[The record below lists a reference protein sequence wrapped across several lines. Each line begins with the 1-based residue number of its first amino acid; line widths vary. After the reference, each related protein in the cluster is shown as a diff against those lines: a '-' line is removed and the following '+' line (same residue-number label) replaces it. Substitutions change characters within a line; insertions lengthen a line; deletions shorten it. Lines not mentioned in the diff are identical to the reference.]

1 MIIRKEYRGC
11 IKSGI
16 SREILEKTC
25 RSAEMRVREMI
36 KEKRLLTA
44 SLYEYKEMCFL
55 YYEAL
60 EEELKPEDFLT
71 DMEAIL
77 EMWPEE
83 QGKTPWAEMYPVF
96 WHQIPQTEEQWQKA
110 RTNENKTRI
119 GRIAFLH
126 PEKLFSYT
134 YWHKALV
141 DEGLLKGD
149 QYQFISLHENIL
161 FSYFETPKHMVN
173 IRQMEAQSDVIDGW
187 TEADP
192 ESHFDREK
200 AGGENFRILPA
211 LFSAGGD
218 AEE

>member
-1 MIIRKEYRGC
+1 MIIRKEYRAC
-11 IKSGI
+11 LKNGI

-25 RSAEMRVREMI
+25 RSAEKRVKEMI

-60 EEELKPEDFLT
+60 EEGLKPEDFLA
-71 DMEAIL
+71 DMEEIL

-83 QGKTPWAEMYPVF
+83 QGKTPWAEMYPIF
-96 WHQIPQTEEQWQKA
+96 WHQVPQTEGQWQQA
-110 RTNENKTRI
+110 RKNEKKTRI
-119 GRIAFLH
+119 GRLAFLY

-141 DEGLLKGD
+141 EEGLLKGD

-161 FSYFETPKHMVN
+161 FSYFETPKNMVN
-173 IRQMEAQSDVIDGW
+173 IKQMDQQSHVITRW

-211 LFSAGGD
+211 LFSAGRE

>member
-1 MIIRKEYRGC
+1 M
-11 IKSGI
+11 
-16 SREILEKTC
+16 
-25 RSAEMRVREMI
+25 
-36 KEKRLLTA
+36 TA

-126 PEKLFSYT
+126 PEKLFSY
-134 YWHKALV
+134 
-141 DEGLLKGD
+141 
-149 QYQFISLHENIL
+149 
-161 FSYFETPKHMVN
+161 FETPKHMVN

-200 AGGENFRILPA
+200 AGGENLRILPA

>member
-1 MIIRKEYRGC
+1 MIIRKEYRAC
-11 IKSGI
+11 LKSGI

-25 RSAEMRVREMI
+25 RSAEKCVKEMI

-60 EEELKPEDFLT
+60 EEGLKPEDFLA
-71 DMEAIL
+71 DMEEIL

-96 WHQIPQTEEQWQKA
+96 WHQVPQTEGQWQQA
-110 RTNENKTRI
+110 RKNEKKTRI
-119 GRIAFLH
+119 GRIAFLY

-141 DEGLLKGD
+141 EEGLLKGD

-161 FSYFETPKHMVN
+161 FSYFETPKNMVN
-173 IRQMEAQSDVIDGW
+173 IKQMDQQSHVITRW

-200 AGGENFRILPA
+200 AGGENFRILPV
-211 LFSAGGD
+211 LFSVGRE

>member
-1 MIIRKEYRGC
+1 MIIRKEYRVC
-11 IKSGI
+11 LKSGI

-25 RSAEMRVREMI
+25 RSAEKCVKEMI

-60 EEELKPEDFLT
+60 EEGLKPEDFLA
-71 DMEAIL
+71 DMEEIL

-96 WHQIPQTEEQWQKA
+96 WHQVPQTEGQWQQA
-110 RTNENKTRI
+110 RKNEKKTRI
-119 GRIAFLH
+119 GRIAFLY

-141 DEGLLKGD
+141 EEGLLKGD

-161 FSYFETPKHMVN
+161 FSYFETPKNMVN
-173 IRQMEAQSDVIDGW
+173 IKQMDQQSHVITRW

-211 LFSAGGD
+211 LFSVGRE

>member
-1 MIIRKEYRGC
+1 MIIRKEYRAC
-11 IKSGI
+11 LKNGI

-25 RSAEMRVREMI
+25 RSAEKRVKEMI

-60 EEELKPEDFLT
+60 EEGLKPEDFLA
-71 DMEAIL
+71 DMEEIL

-96 WHQIPQTEEQWQKA
+96 WHQVPQTEGEWQQA
-110 RTNENKTRI
+110 RKNEKKTRI
-119 GRIAFLH
+119 GRIAFLY

-141 DEGLLKGD
+141 EEGLLKGD

-161 FSYFETPKHMVN
+161 FSYFETPKNMVN
-173 IRQMEAQSDVIDGW
+173 IKQMDQQSHVITRW

-211 LFSAGGD
+211 LFSVGRE

>member
-1 MIIRKEYRGC
+1 MIIRKEYRAC
-11 IKSGI
+11 LKNGI

-25 RSAEMRVREMI
+25 RSAEKRVKEMI

-60 EEELKPEDFLT
+60 EEGLKPEDFLA
-71 DMEAIL
+71 DMEEIL

-96 WHQIPQTEEQWQKA
+96 WHQVPQTEGQWQQA
-110 RTNENKTRI
+110 RKNEKKTRI
-119 GRIAFLH
+119 GRIAFLY

-141 DEGLLKGD
+141 EEGLLKGD

-161 FSYFETPKHMVN
+161 FSYFETPKNMVN
-173 IRQMEAQSDVIDGW
+173 IKQMDQQSHVITRW

-211 LFSAGGD
+211 IFSVGRE